1 VGIGELRGA
10 GVPVRAIPRTGTVS
24 LPCGIAT
31 VTVDGQRYGLR
42 ATADRAAIDAGR
54 PIRLRGCGRL
64 ALPARDV
71 ILVGS
76 STARDASVAGPGP
89 ATEVRRAPALRVDG
103 LKLTSP
109 APDPIARAAVLDGG
123 RVLDAGREDHGGR
136 TGVKVDVQ
144 GPSWLVLG
152 QSFDPG
158 WRATCDGRDLGAP
171 QVLQGYANAWPVDRG
186 CRSVTFAYAAQRVAD
201 GGYLVSGLACAALLA
216 LLAAG
221 AYRRRRRA
229 AVATAGP
236 PPDPAPFP
244 EPPAAHGV
252 PLPAAIAVAL
262 PAAAAVAVCF
272 GLRAGAVAA
281 PLLAL
286 LLWRGVGDRA
296 LGWAIAA
303 LMGVVVPAIYV
314 GVAVLGGA
322 DILGGNSTQYGADRL
337 GAHWVA
343 VAALVLMVVVLWRTL
358 AAARVGR
365 RAPDPGRDPV
375 PSRR

>member
-1 VGIGELRGA
+1 
-10 GVPVRAIPRTGTVS
+10 
-24 LPCGIAT
+24 
-31 VTVDGQRYGLR
+31 VTVDGEPYRLR
-42 ATADRAAIDAGR
+42 ATTDRASLNAGR

-64 ALPARDV
+64 SLPAGDV
-71 ILVGS
+71 TLVGS
-76 STARDASVAGPGP
+76 SIAGDRSTADPMSRGDSRGLTPVG
-89 ATEVRRAPALRVDG
+89 LRVDG
-103 LKLTSP
+103 LKLTSA

-152 QSFDPG
+152 QSFDRG
-158 WRATCDGRDLGAP
+158 WRATCDGRDLGTP

-186 CRSVTFAYAAQRVAD
+186 CRTVTFAYASQRLAD
-201 GGYLVSGLACAALLA
+201 GGYVLSGLACAALLG

-221 AYRRRRRA
+221 AWRRRRRGA
-229 AVATAGP
+229 APPAPEPAPLPDPPPARALPLPVAVA
-236 PPDPAPFP
+236 
-244 EPPAAHGV
+244 
-252 PLPAAIAVAL
+252 IAL
-262 PAAAAVAVCF
+262 PAAAVVGFSF
-272 GLRAGAVAA
+272 GLRAGAVTA

-296 LGWAIAA
+296 LGWAVGA

-314 GVAVLGGA
+314 GVALFGGE

-343 VAALVLMVVVLWRTL
+343 VAALVLVVLLLWRTL

-365 RAPDPGRDPV
+365 RTPDPDRDPV
-375 PSRR
+375 PSRP